1 MEFPVALDPD
11 HRFVEAYGII
21 NVPTVVWVDENGRVV
36 RPHDAQFPDDKLM
49 DFHGKA
55 SEPHLDALRRWV
67 IDDETPL
74 DRDQARRGVRLPTDE
89 EQLARAHHRVA
100 AHLLRSGREEA
111 ARVHYEIAGDLAP
124 VDWTIRRGKLPLLGD
139 DPFFGDE
146 FLALYQEWEQSGKPG
161 YVL

>member
-1 MEFPVALDPD
+1 MTFAVALDPD
-11 HRFVEAYGII
+11 HRFVEAYGVI
-21 NVPTVVWVDENGRVV
+21 NVPTVVWVDEDGRVV
-36 RPHDAQFPDDKLM
+36 RPHDAQFPDDKLI

-67 IDDETPL
+67 IDGEAPL
-74 DRDQARRGVRLPTDE
+74 GRAEARRGVRRPTDD
-89 EQLARAHHRVA
+89 EQLARAHQRVA

-111 ARVHYEIAGDLAP
+111 ARRHFEIAGELAP

-146 FLALYQEWEQSGKPG
+146 FLALYQEWQDAGKPG